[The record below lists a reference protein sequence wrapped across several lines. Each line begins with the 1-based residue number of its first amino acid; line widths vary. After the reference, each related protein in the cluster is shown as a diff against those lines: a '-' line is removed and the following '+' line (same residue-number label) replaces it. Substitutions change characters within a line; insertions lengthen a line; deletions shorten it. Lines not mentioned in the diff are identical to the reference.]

1 MSRNEFF
8 THRIS
13 AVSLTKSELDSALKS
28 TDQSVRLK
36 VALMAGTYPAVDLI
50 ETLVLRC
57 EVEPDFFVRD
67 MLTWALIRNDI
78 PMVIE
83 RLTPELLSSNS
94 QARSQALHT
103 LTKIGDSSTYPLVSG
118 NLLFDADDK
127 VAMTAWRAASLLAPK
142 DEIPKL
148 IPALITQLGRGSF
161 EIQFALSRALC
172 ALGDEILE
180 PLEALALSLNS
191 EIREHVAFTL
201 RLLKNPYLE
210 RKLALDF
217 AEKVKVLK
225 GTPEIQE

>member
-1 MSRNEFF
+1 M
-8 THRIS
+8 
-13 AVSLTKSELDSALKS
+13 SLTNSELKSALES
-28 TDQSVRLK
+28 SDQSVRLK
-36 VALMAGTYPAVDLI
+36 VALMAGTYPTAELI

-57 EVEPDFFVRD
+57 EIEPDFFVRD

-78 PMVIE
+78 PLVIQ
-83 RLTPELLSSNS
+83 RLTPELLSDIP

-127 VAMTAWRAASLLAPK
+127 VAMTAWRAASLLVPK

-172 ALGDEILE
+172 ALEDEIIE
-180 PLEALALSLNS
+180 PLGPLVRSSKPEV
-191 EIREHVAFTL
+191 REHVAFTL

-210 RKLALDF
+210 RKLATDF
-217 AEKVKVLK
+217 AEKLK
-225 GTPEIQE
+225 NLNGEVSGT

>member
-1 MSRNEFF
+1 M
-8 THRIS
+8 
-13 AVSLTKSELDSALKS
+13 SLTNADLELALAS

-36 VALMAGTYPAVDLI
+36 AALMAGTYPTADFI

-78 PMVIE
+78 PLVIE
-83 RLTPELLSSNS
+83 RLTPELLSNIP

-103 LTKIGDSSTYPLVSG
+103 LTKIGYTSTYPLVSG

-142 DEIPKL
+142 DQIPRL

-161 EIQFALSRALC
+161 EIQFALSRAFC
-172 ALGDEILE
+172 ALGDVIVESLD
-180 PLEALALSLNS
+180 PLTQSVNS
-191 EIREHVAFTL
+191 KIQEHASFTI
-201 RLLKNPYLE
+201 RLLKNPYQE
-210 RKLALDF
+210 RKLATDF
-217 AEKVKVLK
+217 AEKLKLLK
-225 GTPEIQE
+225 GPFL